1 MSETLDKTQKTFQG
15 LGVTRPEQVLQ
26 LFSELRSLFDASA
39 LAAASTKNVGR
50 LPELQSAWNN
60 DSSGVIRR
68 IHANWVTLAP
78 PNLRGTTERAMK
90 HLSAHVGVGVKAVQ
104 TLQQL
109 GVHDNSQ
116 VVSLFSLLRD
126 TFDQDIQLDID
137 EIDVEITRI
146 NWLGRKTGILAW
158 ARDHWM
164 KSAPDELRREVGR
177 CFNEIKAHI
186 EQAINDKRASA
197 RPAILAAPLYQDQ
210 SEYRPAIRPTYA
222 QTSGNV
228 LVDVSNEQA
237 ILPPDPTLI
246 PEDLSLPG
254 VIRPIGSHH
263 LIRQVFQE
271 IENIFVSIGFS
282 VVEGPEIETP
292 YYNFEALNIPEFH
305 PVRDDMDTFYLELPK
320 GAPTPLLLRT
330 HTSPMQIRTM
340 EKQKPP
346 VRVIVPGKVY
356 RRDNPDATHSFAFH
370 QIEGLAVDSD
380 ITFCDFTG
388 TIEYFVKQFFGPS
401 VKTRF
406 RPSYFP
412 FTEPSV
418 EFDVSCPFCGGTG
431 TAAGGGTC
439 SKCKGAAW
447 IELFG
452 AGMVDPA
459 VYGFVNYDAKKVSG
473 FAFGIG
479 IDRLAMLKYGI
490 DDIQVFF
497 QNDVRFLR
505 QFP

>member
-1 MSETLDKTQKTFQG
+1 MPSTDRSTAKTLAEQDASTPEAIAARF
-15 LGVTRPEQVLQ
+15 EQVFSDFDVQLQ
-26 LFSELRSLFDASA
+26 DAHD
-39 LAAASTKNVGR
+39 
-50 LPELQSAWNN
+50 ESAWKN
-60 DSSGVIRR
+60 
-68 IHANWVTLAP
+68 
-78 PNLRGTTERAMK
+78 
-90 HLSAHVGVGVKAVQ
+90 
-104 TLQQL
+104 
-109 GVHDNSQ
+109 
-116 VVSLFSLLRD
+116 FRD
-126 TFDQDIQLDID
+126 A
-137 EIDVEITRI
+137 
-146 NWLGRKTGILAW
+146 WLGRKSGVLTQIADNWL
-158 ARDHWM
+158 
-164 KSAPDELRREVGR
+164 KPAPPEVKRIVGQKLNELR
-177 CFNEIKAHI
+177 AHVELHVAARRAAI
-186 EQAINDKRASA
+186 ESGS
-197 RPAILAAPLYQDQ
+197 DQ
-210 SEYRPAIRPTYA
+210 SALAREHI
-222 QTSGNV
+222 
-228 LVDVSNEQA
+228 
-237 ILPPDPTLI
+237 
-246 PEDLSLPG
+246 DLSLPG
-254 VIRPIGSHH
+254 VTRPIGSHH

-271 IENIFVSIGFS
+271 IEDIFFSIGFS

-305 PVRDDMDTFYLELPK
+305 PVRDDMDTFYLDLPK

-356 RRDNPDATHSFAFH
+356 RRDNPDATHSFIFH
-370 QIEGLAVDSD
+370 QVEGLAVDTD

-388 TIEYFVKQFFGPS
+388 TIEYFVKQFFGPG

-418 EFDVSCPFCGGTG
+418 EFDVSCIFCGGSG
-431 TAAGGGTC
+431 TSAGGGLC
-439 SKCKGAAW
+439 SKCKGAGW

-473 FAFGIG
+473 FAFGMG

-497 QNDVRFLR
+497 QN
-505 QFP
+505 

>member
-1 MSETLDKTQKTFQG
+1 MASSDIGVDKTLAA
-15 LGVTRPEQVLQ
+15 LGVTEAAQVIARFAQ
-26 LFSELRSLFDASA
+26 VRAHFEGQ
-39 LAAASTKNVGR
+39 ST
-50 LPELQSAWNN
+50 A
-60 DSSGVIRR
+60 
-68 IHANWVTLAP
+68 
-78 PNLRGTTERAMK
+78 
-90 HLSAHVGVGVKAVQ
+90 
-104 TLQQL
+104 
-109 GVHDNSQ
+109 VHDESGWK
-116 VVSLFSLLRD
+116 LFRD
-126 TFDQDIQLDID
+126 A
-137 EIDVEITRI
+137 
-146 NWLGRKTGILAW
+146 WLGRKSGALTQISDNWLKPASPGLKRTVGQQLNELRALVETQIEARRAAMELGSEQTAL
-158 ARDHWM
+158 ARD
-164 KSAPDELRREVGR
+164 RV
-177 CFNEIKAHI
+177 
-186 EQAINDKRASA
+186 
-197 RPAILAAPLYQDQ
+197 
-210 SEYRPAIRPTYA
+210 
-222 QTSGNV
+222 
-228 LVDVSNEQA
+228 
-237 ILPPDPTLI
+237 
-246 PEDLSLPG
+246 DLSLPG
-254 VIRPIGSHH
+254 VVRPIGSRH

-271 IENIFVSIGFS
+271 IEDIFFSIGFS

-320 GAPTPLLLRT
+320 GAPAPLLLRT

-370 QIEGLAVDSD
+370 QIEGLAVDTD

-388 TIEYFVKQFFGPS
+388 TIEYFVQQFFGPR
-401 VKTRF
+401 VRTRF

-459 VYGFVNYDAKKVSG
+459 VYGFVNYDARKVSG

>member
-1 MSETLDKTQKTFQG
+1 MESRLTTAAQTLTG
-15 LGVTRPEQVLQ
+15 LGVTEPEQVAPLIAAI
-26 LFSELRSLFDASA
+26 RSRFDDESASIHD
-39 LAAASTKNVGR
+39 
-50 LPELQSAWNN
+50 ESAWK
-60 DSSGVIRR
+60 
-68 IHANWVTLAP
+68 T
-78 PNLRGTTERAMK
+78 
-90 HLSAHVGVGVKAVQ
+90 
-104 TLQQL
+104 
-109 GVHDNSQ
+109 
-116 VVSLFSLLRD
+116 FRD
-126 TFDQDIQLDID
+126 A
-137 EIDVEITRI
+137 
-146 NWLGRKTGILAW
+146 WLGRKSGVLAQITDNW
-158 ARDHWM
+158 L
-164 KSAPDELRREVGR
+164 KPSPPDLKRAVGAGLNELR
-177 CFNEIKAHI
+177 AHVESQI
-186 EQAINDKRASA
+186 ESRRQAIESGA
-197 RPAILAAPLYQDQ
+197 DQ
-210 SEYRPAIRPTYA
+210 SALAE
-222 QTSGNV
+222 NH
-228 LVDVSNEQA
+228 L
-237 ILPPDPTLI
+237 
-246 PEDLSLPG
+246 DLSLPG
-254 VIRPIGSHH
+254 VKRPIGSHH

-271 IENIFVSIGFS
+271 IEDIFVSIGFS

-305 PVRDDMDTFYLELPK
+305 PVRDDMDTFYLDLPK

-356 RRDNPDATHSFAFH
+356 RRDNPDATHSFIFH
-370 QIEGLAVDSD
+370 QVEGLAVDSD

-388 TIEYFVKQFFGPS
+388 TIEYFVKQFFGPG

-418 EFDVSCPFCGGTG
+418 EFDVSCIFCGGSG
-431 TAAGGGTC
+431 TASGGSTC
-439 SKCKGAAW
+439 SKCKGAGW

-459 VYGFVNYDAKKVSG
+459 VYGFVNYDAKKASG
-473 FAFGIG
+473 FAFGMG
-479 IDRLAMLKYGI
+479 IDRLAMLKYQI

>member
-1 MSETLDKTQKTFQG
+1 MPFGVIYIAIMPTSDIGLDKTLAA
-15 LGVTRPEQVLQ
+15 LGVTEAAQVVPR
-26 LFSELRSLFDASA
+26 FAEVRSQFD
-39 LAAASTKNVGR
+39 G
-50 LPELQSAWNN
+50 QF
-60 DSSGVIRR
+60 
-68 IHANWVTLAP
+68 
-78 PNLRGTTERAMK
+78 
-90 HLSAHVGVGVKAVQ
+90 Q
-104 TLQQL
+104 T
-109 GVHDNSQ
+109 VHDESEWKI
-116 VVSLFSLLRD
+116 FRD
-126 TFDQDIQLDID
+126 T
-137 EIDVEITRI
+137 
-146 NWLGRKTGILAW
+146 WLGRKSGVLTLITDNWLKPATPELKRAVGQQLN
-158 ARDHWM
+158 
-164 KSAPDELRREVGR
+164 ELRTYVESQIEARRAAIEAGSEETALTRER
-177 CFNEIKAHI
+177 I
-186 EQAINDKRASA
+186 
-197 RPAILAAPLYQDQ
+197 
-210 SEYRPAIRPTYA
+210 
-222 QTSGNV
+222 
-228 LVDVSNEQA
+228 
-237 ILPPDPTLI
+237 
-246 PEDLSLPG
+246 DLSLPG
-254 VIRPIGSHH
+254 VLHPVGSHH

-271 IENIFVSIGFS
+271 IEDIFFSIGFS

-320 GAPTPLLLRT
+320 GATTPLLLRT

-370 QIEGLAVDSD
+370 QIEGLAVDTD

-418 EFDVSCPFCGGTG
+418 EFDVSCPFCAGTG
-431 TAAGGGTC
+431 TAASGGTC

>member
-1 MSETLDKTQKTFQG
+1 MLRPVSATSTGAMS
-15 LGVTRPEQVLQ
+15 
-26 LFSELRSLFDASA
+26 
-39 LAAASTKNVGR
+39 
-50 LPELQSAWNN
+50 
-60 DSSGVIRR
+60 SSDNKP
-68 IHANWVTLAP
+68 AQTLAD
-78 PNLRGTTERAMK
+78 LGIT
-90 HLSAHVGVGVKAVQ
+90 Q
-104 TLQQL
+104 T
-109 GVHDNSQ
+109 DQ
-116 VVSLFSLLRD
+116 VVSLFAEVRARFDSQVSRPLDLPNWEILRQSWIGRKSGALTLITENWLKPASPD
-126 TFDQDIQLDID
+126 LKRSVGQELNKLKAHLEATLEERKLDI
-137 EIDVEITRI
+137 E
-146 NWLGRKTGILAW
+146 
-158 ARDHWM
+158 
-164 KSAPDELRREVGR
+164 S
-177 CFNEIKAHI
+177 
-186 EQAINDKRASA
+186 
-197 RPAILAAPLYQDQ
+197 
-210 SEYRPAIRPTYA
+210 
-222 QTSGNV
+222 
-228 LVDVSNEQA
+228 LVDQGASISERV
-237 ILPPDPTLI
+237 
-246 PEDLSLPG
+246 DLSLPG
-254 VIRPIGSHH
+254 VIRAIGSHH

-271 IENIFVSIGFS
+271 IEDIFFSIGFS

-320 GAPTPLLLRT
+320 GAKTPLLLRT

-370 QIEGLAVDSD
+370 QIEGLAVDTD

-431 TAAGGGTC
+431 TATGGGTC

>member
-1 MSETLDKTQKTFQG
+1 MTAHENKTAQPLVH
-15 LGVTRPEQVLQ
+15 LGITRPEELSA
-26 LFSELRSLFDASA
+26 LFADLRGRFDADCASA
-39 LAAASTKNVGR
+39 R
-50 LPELQSAWNN
+50 DE
-60 DSSGVIRR
+60 SS
-68 IHANWVTLAP
+68 W
-78 PNLRGTTERAMK
+78 K
-90 HLSAHVGVGVKAVQ
+90 Q
-104 TLQQL
+104 
-109 GVHDNSQ
+109 
-116 VVSLFSLLRD
+116 FRD
-126 TFDQDIQLDID
+126 A
-137 EIDVEITRI
+137 
-146 NWLGRKTGILAW
+146 WLGRKSGVLAQIT
-158 ARDHWM
+158 DHWL
-164 KSAPDELRREVGR
+164 KPATLELKRAVGASLNELR
-177 CFNEIKAHI
+177 AHVESQI
-186 EQAINDKRASA
+186 EARRAAIESGAEETA
-197 RPAILAAPLYQDQ
+197 LAK
-210 SEYRPAIRPTYA
+210 ERI
-222 QTSGNV
+222 
-228 LVDVSNEQA
+228 
-237 ILPPDPTLI
+237 
-246 PEDLSLPG
+246 DLSLPG

-271 IENIFVSIGFS
+271 IEDIFFSIGFS

-320 GAPTPLLLRT
+320 GAKTPLLLRT

-370 QIEGLAVDSD
+370 QIEGLAVDAD

-431 TAAGGGTC
+431 EAAAGGTC

>member
-1 MSETLDKTQKTFQG
+1 MNSIETCISKKLAE
-15 LGVTRPEQVLQ
+15 LGVVDAEGLAP
-26 LFSELRSLFDASA
+26 LFAEVRACFDAELSV
-39 LAAASTKNVGR
+39 ASDEGSWK
-50 LPELQSAWNN
+50 
-60 DSSGVIRR
+60 
-68 IHANWVTLAP
+68 
-78 PNLRGTTERAMK
+78 
-90 HLSAHVGVGVKAVQ
+90 
-104 TLQQL
+104 
-109 GVHDNSQ
+109 
-116 VVSLFSLLRD
+116 LFRD
-126 TFDQDIQLDID
+126 A
-137 EIDVEITRI
+137 
-146 NWLGRKTGILAW
+146 WLGRKAGVLALITDNW
-158 ARDHWM
+158 LKPASPELKRVVGAALNELRGHVEGKVEERRVAIEAGAETSAAARD
-164 KSAPDELRREVGR
+164 SV
-177 CFNEIKAHI
+177 
-186 EQAINDKRASA
+186 
-197 RPAILAAPLYQDQ
+197 
-210 SEYRPAIRPTYA
+210 
-222 QTSGNV
+222 
-228 LVDVSNEQA
+228 
-237 ILPPDPTLI
+237 
-246 PEDLSLPG
+246 DLSLPG
-254 VIRPIGSHH
+254 VVRPIGSRH
-263 LIRQVFQE
+263 LVRQVFQE
-271 IENIFVSIGFS
+271 IEDIFVSIGFS

-292 YYNFEALNIPEFH
+292 YYNFEALNIPEHH

-320 GAPTPLLLRT
+320 GAASPLLLRT
-330 HTSPMQIRTM
+330 HTSPVQIRTM
-340 EKQKPP
+340 EKTQPP

-370 QIEGLAVDSD
+370 QIEGLAVDTD

-388 TIEYFVKQFFGPS
+388 TIEYFVRQFFGAG

-418 EFDVSCPFCGGTG
+418 EFDVSCPFCGGSG
-431 TAAGGGTC
+431 TAASGGTC
-439 SKCKGAAW
+439 AKCKGAGW